1 LENCISY
8 EWKIENHTKTYT
20 SRYVPLIPRA
30 IHILKNLISK
40 NGDYSSNDRFL
51 FTKNGSH
58 LNTNQIS
65 VALSHACK
73 QAGIHQKSTHK
84 IRKTFAS
91 KLDADGVPTDEIRT
105 LLGHT
110 DAQTTLGYI
119 FNPLPKDETLN
130 MIQKS
135 F

>member
-1 LENCISY
+1 M
-8 EWKIENHTKTYT
+8 
-20 SRYVPLIPRA
+20 
-30 IHILKNLISK
+30 
-40 NGDYSSNDRFL
+40 
-51 FTKNGSH
+51 
-58 LNTNQIS
+58 
-65 VALSHACK
+65 ALSHACK